1 MDLVTELAGMENT
14 VEFPEGETLDSSLA
28 PGPVETDLPLEGDA
42 EKDVEKFEE
51 IHLDEDVQ
59 PLELLLPTEAE
70 AETSGA
76 AAVRE
81 PDTQQGVA
89 EADMGVLEQATIARV
104 EPDVL
109 LEVKEDFN
117 DEVSSNVLPISAL
130 YCLMCCRCFITW
142 LLRD

>member
-1 MDLVTELAGMENT
+1 MLVDLVTELAGMENT
-14 VEFPEGETLDSSLA
+14 VEFPEGETLESSLA

-42 EKDVEKFEE
+42 EKDVEKFKG
-51 IHLDEDVQ
+51 IHLGEDVQ

-89 EADMGVLEQATIARV
+89 EADMGVVEQATIAGV

-109 LEVKEDFN
+109 LEVKEDLN
-117 DEVSSNVLPISAL
+117 DDVSSNVLPISAL
-130 YCLMCCRCFITW
+130 YVSHVLTGAS
-142 LLRD
+142 